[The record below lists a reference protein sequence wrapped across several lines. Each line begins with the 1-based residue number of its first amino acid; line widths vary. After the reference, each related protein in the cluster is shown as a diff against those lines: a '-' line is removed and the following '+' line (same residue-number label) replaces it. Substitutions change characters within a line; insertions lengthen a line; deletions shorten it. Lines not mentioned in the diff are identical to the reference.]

1 MINWETQGFH
11 EPPFTSD
18 LTDGEICSF
27 KDSPLSLEICSNSVA
42 TERMI
47 RDVDK
52 VASMS
57 TNDGVREGMVRG
69 ILADRK
75 AKPRLETKSD
85 VLGGEVK

>member
-57 TNDGVREGMVRG
+57 ICQQMTEFE
-69 ILADRK
+69 K
-75 AKPRLETKSD
+75 AWSEEFWQIGRRSH
-85 VLGGEVK
+85 V